1 MDVKLPDG
9 TVVQNIPDNITKA
22 ELTAKLN
29 ANGYNLPTDNAF
41 AQPQIEQPKSYSAMG
56 ALGTGAINLIPSTGR
71 LLKGAAQAVIHPVN
85 TMESLIQAT
94 SGGLSKVLPE
104 SVMQYAVPE
113 KRQKAEQLANALGED
128 YSKKYGSYEGF
139 KRSFAEDPASILAD
153 VSTVLTGG
161 GAALKAGNL
170 TKAADI
176 ANQAATVTNPLYL
189 GGKAVQGIASIPS
202 NLTKGTLG
210 VTTGVGRTPIEQA
223 ITSGEQN
230 ILKGT
235 TTYAENLR
243 NPQSTDALDIAKQAV
258 NNLKQN
264 KSQQY
269 RSGMVDL
276 SQDKTVLDLAPIDE
290 AISNAKKDFAEYKG
304 VTHNAEIAKV
314 LDGVQAKVSNWK
326 NLDPAEFH
334 TPEGLDKLK
343 QSIGQDLQK
352 IPFNETDAR
361 KAVGQI
367 YNATKDTINTQAP
380 AYATIMKDY
389 SQASDLINE
398 IESGLSL
405 KSRAGKI
412 NADTAMRKL
421 QSVMRNNVNTNYGQR
436 ARLAEELV
444 KAGGTELMPALA
456 GQSMSA
462 ILPRGLGGQ
471 LETYGGGA
479 AALMNPSVLLGA
491 PLASP
496 RAMGEVLYKYG
507 QAKGLGKKALKQV
520 PLSVDQANKIGTL
533 LYQMNQNKE

>member
-9 TVVQNIPDNITKA
+9 TIVQNIPDNITKA

-29 ANGYNLPTDNAF
+29 ANGYNLS
-41 AQPQIEQPKSYSAMG
+41 AQNVETKLEQPKSYSTMG
-56 ALGTGAINLIPSTGR
+56 AIGEAAVNLIPSTGK
-71 LLKGAAQAVIHPVN
+71 LIGGAYQAVRHPAN
-85 TMESLIQAT
+85 TMEGLIQAT

-104 SVMQYAVPE
+104 SIMQYAIPE
-113 KRQKAEQLANALGED
+113 KRQKAEQLANAIGEE

-139 KRSFAEDPASILAD
+139 KRAVAEDPASILAD

-170 TKAADI
+170 AKTADVV
-176 ANQAATVTNPLYL
+176 NQAANFTNPLYL
-189 GGKAVQGIASIPS
+189 GGKAAQGAAYIPS
-202 NLTKGTLG
+202 QFIKGTLG
-210 VTTGVGRTPIEQA
+210 VTTGVGKAPIEEA
-223 ITSGEQN
+223 IKAGEAN

-235 TTYAENLR
+235 TTFSENLR
-243 NPQSTDALDIAKQAV
+243 NPKSTDALDIAKQAV
-258 NNLKQN
+258 NNLKQD

-290 AISNAKKDFAEYKG
+290 AIANAKKDFAEYKG
-304 VTHNAEIAKV
+304 VTHNAEIAKI
-314 LDGVQAKVSNWK
+314 LDGVQAKVNNWK
-326 NLDPAEFH
+326 KLDPADYH

-367 YNATKDTINTQAP
+367 YNTTKDTINSQAP
-380 AYATIMKDY
+380 AYAKIMKDY
-389 SQASDLINE
+389 SEASDLINE

-405 KSRAGKI
+405 KSKAGKI
-412 NADTAMRKL
+412 NADAAMRKL
-421 QSVMRNNVNTNYGQR
+421 QSVMRNNVQTNFGQR

-462 ILPRGLGGQ
+462 VLPRGLGGQ

-479 AALMNPSVLLGA
+479 AALMNPSLLFGA

-507 QAKGLGKKALKQV
+507 QAKGLAKAGANKI

-533 LYQMNQNKE
+533 LYQMNQNKEQQ

>member
-9 TVVQNIPDNITKA
+9 TVIQNVPDNITQT
-22 ELTAKLN
+22 ELSAKLKS
-29 ANGYNLPTDNAF
+29 NGYNLPINNT
-41 AQPQIEQPKSYSAMG
+41 QSQVEQPKSYSTMG
-56 ALGTGAINLIPSTGR
+56 AIGTGALNLIPSTGK
-71 LLKGAAQAVIHPVN
+71 LIGGAYEAVRHPVN

-104 SVMQYAVPE
+104 SIMQYAVPE
-113 KRQKAEQLANALGED
+113 KRQKAEQLANALGEE

-139 KRSFAEDPASILAD
+139 KRAVAEDPASILAD
-153 VSTVLTGG
+153 ASTLLTGG

-170 TKAADI
+170 AKTADVV
-176 ANQAATVTNPLYL
+176 NQAANFTNPLYL
-189 GGKAVQGIASIPS
+189 GGKAAQGAAYIPS
-202 NLTKGTLG
+202 QFIKGTLG
-210 VTTGVGRTPIEQA
+210 VTTGVGKAPIEEA
-223 ITSGEQN
+223 IKAGEAN
-230 ILKGT
+230 VLKGT
-235 TTYAENLR
+235 TTFAENLR

-276 SQDKTVLDLAPIDE
+276 SQDKTILDLAPIDE
-290 AISNAKKDFAEYKG
+290 AIANAKKDFAEYKG

-314 LDGVQAKVSNWK
+314 LDSVQAKVSNWK
-326 NLDPAEFH
+326 RLDPAEFH

-367 YNATKDTINTQAP
+367 YNSTKDTINSQAP
-380 AYATIMKDY
+380 AYAKIMKDY
-389 SQASDLINE
+389 SEASDLINE

-405 KSRAGKI
+405 KSKAGKI
-412 NADTAMRKL
+412 NADAAMRKL
-421 QSVMRNNVNTNYGQR
+421 QSVMRNNVQTNFGQR

-462 ILPRGLGGQ
+462 VLPRGLGGQ

-479 AALMNPSVLLGA
+479 AALMNPSLLFGA

-507 QAKGLGKKALKQV
+507 QAKGLTKKALNKL
-520 PLSVDQANKIGTL
+520 PLGVDQANKIGTL
-533 LYQMNQNKE
+533 LYQMNQNKEQQ

>member
-9 TVVQNIPDNITKA
+9 TVIQNVPDNITQT
-22 ELTAKLN
+22 ELSAKLKS
-29 ANGYNLPTDNAF
+29 NGYNLPVNNT
-41 AQPQIEQPKSYSAMG
+41 QLQVEQPKSYSTMG
-56 ALGTGAINLIPSTGR
+56 AIGTGALNLIPSTGK
-71 LLKGAAQAVIHPVN
+71 LIGGAYEAVRHPAN

-104 SVMQYAVPE
+104 SIMKYAIPE
-113 KRQKAEQLANALGED
+113 KRQKAEQLANALGEE

-139 KRSFAEDPASILAD
+139 KRAVAEDPASILAD

-170 TKAADI
+170 AKTADVV
-176 ANQAATVTNPLYL
+176 NQAANLTNPLYL
-189 GGKAVQGIASIPS
+189 GGKAVQGAAYIPS
-202 NLTKGTLG
+202 QFTKGTLG
-210 VTTGVGRTPIEQA
+210 VTTGVGKAPIEEA
-223 ITSGEQN
+223 IKAGEAN
-230 ILKGT
+230 VLKGT
-235 TTYAENLR
+235 TTFTENLR

-290 AISNAKKDFAEYKG
+290 AIANAKKDFAEYKG

-326 NLDPAEFH
+326 KLDPVEFH

-367 YNATKDTINTQAP
+367 YNSTKDTINSQAP
-380 AYATIMKDY
+380 AYAKIMKDY
-389 SQASDLINE
+389 SEASDLINE

-421 QSVMRNNVNTNYGQR
+421 QSVMRNNVQTNFGQR

-507 QAKGLGKKALKQV
+507 QAKGLTKKALNKI
-520 PLSVDQANKIGTL
+520 PLGVDQANKIGTL
-533 LYQMNQNKE
+533 LYQMNQNKEQQ